1 MTNAL
6 PARLLVVWHLLDLAR
21 THVGHSHGP
30 FHGLATGATLCDD
43 RGLGPSAV
51 FLQWRWLV
59 AVELGKSKA
68 ESEHPEKKTSFHNHL
83 GILQVNVRNPEK
95 GRCEF

>member
-6 PARLLVVWHLLDLAR
+6 PPRLLVVWHLLDLAR

-30 FHGLATGATLCDD
+30 FHGFATGATLCDD

-51 FLQWRWLV
+51 FFYNGDGWWQLNLENLKLKVNTQK
-59 AVELGKSKA
+59 KSLF
-68 ESEHPEKKTSFHNHL
+68 TTTW
-83 GILQVNVRNPEK
+83 GYYR
-95 GRCEF
+95 